1 MRVALRGEG
10 CSAGTSLRWQME
22 VTSGVK
28 DHATVIQ
35 DAVDEFPVGREARV
49 VPEST

>member
-1 MRVALRGEG
+1 
-10 CSAGTSLRWQME
+10 ME
-22 VTSGVK
+22 VTFGVK
-28 DHATVIQ
+28 DHATVM